1 MEHSNSEQQR
11 IAAFAADVLTL
22 WRLWEKSI
30 TVTVKGYI
38 FTVSS
43 AAIVRI
49 QESLRHEFGTSGT
62 RDLGELRSFPSG
74 KTEVQWFITWPST

>member
-1 MEHSNSEQQR
+1 MEHSNSQKER

-30 TVTVKGYI
+30 TVTVSDYT

-43 AAIVRI
+43 AATVRI
-49 QESLRHEFGTSGT
+49 QQRWRDGSGNT
-62 RDLGELRSFPSG
+62 GLTDLAELRSFPSG
-74 KTEVQWFITWPST
+74 LHEVQWLITAPST